1 MKNRNLLELD
11 AIQKAVFYRIIS
23 VSLLFLFLGNSI
35 NQACAQESVL
45 DQKISIKDQKNT
57 IYNLLGQIT
66 DVTGCFFIYDSR
78 LVDNDKVITLRA
90 DNKPLKQVIY
100 EILDDNTLDFKV
112 IEKHILIYKKGGQK
126 IETVSVKKDSTM
138 FISINGQILDKTTKK
153 PLPFVAVG
161 ISEKSIGTVSN
172 YDGFFT
178 LRIPSYLKNVS
189 LTISH
194 LGYKSQNIPISLL
207 IEHKVDIYLETEY
220 ISIQEVII
228 RNIDSRDIVYKAF
241 RNRSLN
247 YTNEPVYITSFY
259 REGVLKNGKYLNYSE
274 AVMNIYKSPYFRI
287 FESDQVKL
295 LKSRKIVNIDQND
308 TLVLKIKA
316 GIRSC
321 LTLDLV
327 KNIPDFIDP
336 DYMDSYNYSK
346 EDIVSLDSRN
356 VYVIAFEQK
365 ENVTEP
371 LFKGNLYIDVENFA
385 ILKADFEVNPR
396 YLKNADDLFI
406 VKKSRKFNVTPEK
419 IFYTIYY
426 SFWNGKYYINHIRG
440 DLSIRYKKRYHLF
453 SNDFQ
458 VFLELASCQIDTFN
472 VVKFNRDE
480 IFKTSAILVDSKF
493 SFDESFWGNYNI
505 ITPEEK
511 INQALSR
518 IKTKTEFVK
527 PE

>member
-1 MKNRNLLELD
+1 MKSRDIVKSN
-11 AIQKAVFYRIIS
+11 AIHKAVYYRIIS
-23 VSLLFLFLGNSI
+23 VTLLFLFSGII
-35 NQACAQESVL
+35 NQGYGQEPVL
-45 DQKISIKDQKNT
+45 NQKIVLKEQRNT
-57 IYNLLGQIT
+57 IYNLLNQIT
-66 DVTGCFFIYDSR
+66 DATGYFFIYDSR
-78 LVDNDKVITLRA
+78 LVDNDKIVTINA
-90 DNKPLKQVIY
+90 DNKTLKQIISEV
-100 EILDDNTLDFKV
+100 LADNTLDFKV
-112 IEKHILIYKKGGQK
+112 IEKHILVYRKKVQK
-126 IETVSVKKDSTM
+126 SENESVTKDSTLS
-138 FISINGQILDKTTKK
+138 ISINGLILDKLTKK

-161 ISEKSIGTVSN
+161 IAEKNIGTVSN

-178 LRIPSYLKNVS
+178 LRIPSSLRNVS

-194 LGYKSQNIPISLL
+194 LGYKSQHIPVSLL
-207 IEHKVDIYLETEY
+207 INQKADIYLETEY
-220 ISIQEVII
+220 ISLQEVII
-228 RNIDSRDIVYKAF
+228 RNIDPRDIVNKAF
-241 RNRSLN
+241 RNRSVN
-247 YTNEPVYITSFY
+247 YSGESVYMTSFY
-259 REGVLKNGKYLNYSE
+259 REGVLKNSKYLNYSE
-274 AVMNIYKSPYFRI
+274 AVMKIYKSPYFRI

-295 LKSRKIVNIDQND
+295 LKSRKIVNIDQHD

-336 DYMDSYNYSK
+336 EYMDSYNYTK

-365 ENVTEP
+365 ENITEP
-371 LFKGNLYIDVENFA
+371 LFKGVLYIDVENFA
-385 ILKADFEVNPR
+385 LLKADFEVNPK
-396 YLKNADDLFI
+396 YLRNADDLFI

-419 IFYTIYY
+419 IFYSIYY
-426 SFWNGKYYINHIRG
+426 SSWNGKYYINHIRG
-440 DLSIRYKKRYHLF
+440 DLNIRYKKRYHLF

-458 VFLELASCQIDTFN
+458 VFLELASCQIDTLN
-472 VVKFNRDE
+472 VVKFNRE
-480 IFKTSAILVDSKF
+480 EVFKTNAILVDSKF
-493 SFDESFWGNYNI
+493 SFDESFWGDYNV